1 MKKFLKFILFTT
13 LFLVF
18 VKPVCF
24 AGVEPYENFIK
35 GKIKPKDTI
44 IVKDEKFKNSKYN
57 WSDITNISVKDFIS
71 FRILDSALIKQKFS
85 AQIRLKVE
93 YLTDPDASPQVK
105 NIDLNIN
112 YALKKG
118 VNYKIN
124 DSYNFTGAYWIR
136 VTVVSIYSPEF
147 GYDPPPYFQLSA
159 NIVINRQ
166 YKFNPKAKLNA
177 IAQLIKNTQVSTVS
191 KSGAKAPAST
201 VATSKLNAPAAV
213 AQQRNLAVENTSP
226 GTISN
231 NSTQLQ
237 LTWPT
242 IGAEYDIEWT
252 TADAGNA
259 NYAVIQQMAAGT
271 AGTVDTLL
279 LNSIFLHNATRITT
293 SNQSYLLSLPY
304 NDDYVLVRMRQVAYS
319 TDGVRLLG
327 SWDYQLGSGQYA
339 VWALTWY
346 EQSLNWQYSAAFAE
360 EGKKKEVVSY
370 FDGSLRSR
378 QTVTINNSDNVALF
392 QENIYDDF
400 GRATAS
406 ILPAP
411 YKEASGVTPYLRYFP
426 NFNTISL
433 NTSYSYANVVGS
445 TPSTS
450 CEYNPDS
457 LSITSGAS
465 QYYSAQNT
473 FINDQSY
480 DKYIP
485 NGQGYPISVTQYTPD
500 NTGRIMV
507 QGGVGKTFQPG
518 RTNPSYT
525 TKYFYAIPSQ
535 WELDRIFGNDVGNYS
550 HYLKNMVVDPNGQ
563 VSISY
568 LNASGKT
575 IATALS
581 GNVPNKM
588 DSISTILP
596 AVIEK
601 IGLLDSA
608 QFVFDSQALTIKG
621 TATYLATQSGK
632 ASMTYSVQK
641 LIDQYPGGAQAMCS
655 NCFYDLTINVYN
667 DCDQLVY
674 NTTTPIQVGSM
685 TANCSGTG
693 IQKDSIPI
701 VFPQIGEYYFT
712 FQLGFSKTVMENYVS
727 AFAIQGLQNGY
738 LKNNFSFIL
747 PYLNGINYKACL
759 SDCSTCEQT
768 LGTQTSFVQTFQTKL
783 LGLGVDSATVVGSTF
798 QTWANT
804 EYTTLKAYC
813 DSLSTHC
820 NSLSA
825 DSIAN
830 CSQYETPML
839 ADVSPGGQ
847 YALFDSTYN
856 ALEIPSN
863 VIYNNWRTV
872 FPVLSSSSTQYQANL
887 ITLPDGSIT
896 SPYDVAFTL
905 PMLVQYWNPSW
916 ANSFL
921 PYHPE
926 YCKLQFCYI
935 NNTSE
940 TWDQEVQNITS
951 AAAIPTIPGAPTGLA
966 YSYTN
971 AGWLVAA
978 DPFFQSGG
986 LGAAYA
992 SNMQSDLQN
1001 YSTNVLGVTA
1011 ASNKSLTAFVDFLT
1025 YCSDPNANTNGTISS
1040 FNNWDNCTPLSACR
1054 VPDREWGTY
1063 QDYYF
1068 ALKQTYYNK
1077 VRAATTC
1084 NNTCSVG
1091 APLTL
1096 PNVSPCP
1103 AITDFIVDNYGA
1115 AYGPP
1120 VAACANTMKMVVL
1133 SYNGGKVTTPV
1144 TVTIG
1149 YSAGVN
1155 SAGLPTTFQYAVG
1168 DSTKTFC
1175 IPSSAPIQAV
1185 TVQSIV
1191 CQACQAN
1198 PLLFGTWQSNVV
1210 TQVGDGLN
1218 TLFKQTQASYT
1229 NGEITINPDNTYS
1242 ITGTC
1247 ALSNGTWNMDDSC
1260 RFSLYSNDIKYTLV
1274 SVTSTQLQLTHKE
1287 GPVAETWVLNNVG
1300 STPLCS
1306 SPVTLSAASVAAA
1319 NSYYTGAYP
1328 SRHLL
1333 TVVPGT
1339 AGTQPPFNCVN
1350 SAGGSGSSVAT
1361 FYTCLNV
1368 VTAAGITTS
1377 YSNVWVFNCVY
1388 DSMPSTCPP
1397 VLAIKTPRFYD
1408 NVMSTATSIGG
1419 STASLQQQT
1428 QDGTT
1433 QQVQS
1438 SVSSEA
1444 DGWMT
1449 ALSSGL
1455 STYSASTVAALRAAL
1470 IDIASKGGD
1479 QNHPFGA
1486 SSVAPGQTTASGY
1499 LSFGDAIK
1507 GILGLSSFT
1516 NKLNPWLISA
1526 PYPYSPLMQGTEPG
1540 IANSNPAICALL
1552 QTMQTQCNTYNAT
1565 NGGSLSLYSYLVQ
1578 TYGAAMNIST
1588 TDFAALQNSCGQCQ
1602 FILGHDI
1609 TLPVFLQPGAQGCI
1623 LPSDYAAAKTAF
1635 NAQFATPVT
1644 SADSNYEAIYANFM
1658 NQRYGFVLGYADY
1671 YNYDNT
1677 LTTNPS
1683 AILCNQIGT
1692 NIPPDPLACIE
1703 TQISVAVGSG
1713 DRDYDT
1719 YLQAQE
1725 NLFRASYVSTCSAA
1739 KPLLNLYAPQK
1750 IYHYTLYYYDQ
1761 ADNLLATVPPEG
1773 VQLLTDAQ
1781 ITAAGVYRTQYTATD
1796 TATVSPVYP
1805 THRLF
1810 TTYAYN
1816 STNQVTQQSSP
1827 DGGTNIFWYDLLS
1840 RLVISQNAVQL
1851 PANNYSYTTYDVLGR
1866 ITEVGQK
1873 NQTTINLGVPDYL
1886 QPTSITGFYGAGTN
1900 TQITDTY
1907 YDTPTAATNGM
1918 QAVTQTNLR
1927 KRVAASTYRDTQA
1940 GQVQQATYYNY
1951 DLDGNVSTLYQQIA
1965 GLGLKQ
1971 INYEYD
1977 LISGKVNFVS
1987 YQNGQPDQF
1996 YYLYN
2001 YDADNR
2007 LTEAWSGTSATI
2019 MPNGGSYLDNGKMD
2033 ASYKYYLHG
2042 PLARMELGDV
2052 SSKLQGVDYA
2062 YTLQG
2067 WHKGVNSTVVNTN
2080 RDMGADGNAGI
2091 NNVSVDAYGYTLYYY
2106 PNDYTPIAA
2115 AAQPFETVLPTF
2127 TTFNPLYNGN
2137 IAGTAMNI
2145 PQLGSSFYYYT
2156 HQYDQLNR
2164 LTHSEI
2170 YTATG
2175 AANTGVTHTNNYK
2188 EYFTYDGNG
2197 NIQTTFRNGNT
2208 LNGNQLVMDQLT
2220 YGYNRDANGKLLNN
2234 QLNYIGDAAPASNYT
2249 NDLKNQNPG
2258 NYQYDAKGDL
2268 TADQQA
2274 GVSNIQWTVYNKIQS
2289 LANSSGTINYTY
2301 DPAGERA
2308 TKTVAGIT
2316 TYYIRDAQGNTLAT
2330 YDNSGG
2336 ATNWREQDLYGS
2348 SRLGMWTPNMKLSAN
2363 NAQTIWD
2370 TLGHKNYELT
2380 NHLENIMVTISN
2392 KRIAHSTNGVNID
2405 YYLPDIT
2412 TAQQYYAFGSLMPN
2426 LTYTENNNY
2435 KYGFNGKENDNEVKG
2450 VGDQQDYGM
2459 RIYDPRAGKFLSVDP
2474 IGPSYPWYTGYSFA
2488 GNNPILNLDLDGEE
2502 EFHYTLTVDKQG
2514 KSLLK
2519 LNSIDPNAHLN
2530 ILGFD
2535 IKTHLT
2541 LPRYVVNYNGNTYH
2555 IGFASYPINNLK
2567 APQFKQFLKNPSTE
2581 LLENNFNTDQEENGY
2596 SEINAFETMMVSS
2609 FAVGGHINTINT
2621 HLTGGDIITE
2631 MPDSPPENRGLI
2643 YVLEDPSKRSTAAQD
2658 YENGV
2663 IGATSDVE
2671 TRKRLVPA
2679 LKYDNPNPNGKNFVK
2694 FDGYDEVTKTLVD
2707 RKLNVTTFEKAL
2719 DQLRR
2724 MSEAFKQNPT
2734 FKGVIEV
2741 PNQAV
2746 YNRAVTAFEKAG
2758 VNMKDITIKIAQ

>member
-93 YLTDPDASPQVK
+93 YLTDPDASPQVQ
-105 NIDLNIN
+105 NIDLKIN

-147 GYDPPPYFQLSA
+147 GHDLPPYFQLSA

-166 YKFNPKAKLNA
+166 YKFKPKTKLNA
-177 IAQLIKNTQVSTVS
+177 VAQLIKNAQVSTVS
-191 KSGAKAPAST
+191 KSSVNAPVSA
-201 VATSKLNAPAAV
+201 VATPKLNAPVAV
-213 AQQRNLAVENTSP
+213 AQERNLAVVGSGP
-226 GTISN
+226 GTVTN
-231 NSTQLQ
+231 NGNQLQ
-237 LTWPT
+237 LTWAL
-242 IGAEYDIEWT
+242 ISGAEEYDIEWT

-259 NYAVIQQMAAGT
+259 NYATIQQMAAGT

-304 NDDYVLVRMRQVAYS
+304 NDDYVLVRMRQVQYS
-319 TDGVRLLG
+319 ADGVRLLG

-346 EQSLNWQYSAAFAE
+346 QSSLNWQYSAAFAE

-378 QTVTINNSDNVALF
+378 QTVTINNSDNVALV

-411 YKEASGVTPYLRYFP
+411 FKEASGVTPYLRYFLNYNQNSSGAP
-426 NFNTISL
+426 YNF
-433 NTSYSYANVVGS
+433 ANVVGS
-445 TPSTS
+445 TASAT
-450 CEYNPDS
+450 CEFNPDS
-457 LSITSGAS
+457 LNVTSGAS
-465 QYYSAQNT
+465 QYYSASNP
-473 FINDQSY
+473 FINDQPY
-480 DKYIP
+480 DQFIP

-507 QGGVGKTFQPG
+507 QGGVGKIFQPG

-525 TKYFYAIPSQ
+525 TKYFYAVPSQ
-535 WELDRIFGNDVGNYS
+535 WELDRVFGNDVGNAS

-581 GNVPNKM
+581 GNVTNKM

-596 AVIEK
+596 AVTEK
-601 IGLLDSA
+601 IDLLDSA
-608 QFVFDSQALTIKG
+608 QFVFDSQSLAIKG
-621 TATYLATQSGK
+621 TTTYLASQSGN

-641 LIDQYPGGAQAMCS
+641 LIDQYPGGAQAICS

-667 DCDQLVY
+667 DCDQQIY
-674 NTTTPIQVGSM
+674 TTTTPIQVGSM

-712 FQLGFSKTVMENYVS
+712 VQLAFSKTVMENYVS
-727 AFAIQGLQNGY
+727 AFATQGLQSGY
-738 LKNNFSFIL
+738 LKNNFSFVL
-747 PYLNGINYKACL
+747 PYLDGINYKACL

-783 LGLGVDSATVVGSTF
+783 LGLGVDSATVAGSTF
-798 QTWANT
+798 QTWVNAK
-804 EYTTLKAYC
+804 YTTLKAYC
-813 DSLSTHC
+813 DSLSANC

-825 DSIAN
+825 DSVSN

-847 YALFDSTYN
+847 YALFDAAYN
-856 ALEIPSN
+856 PLEPQTN
-863 VIYNNWRTV
+863 VISNNWRTV
-872 FPVLSSSSTQYQANL
+872 FPVESSTSSQYQANL

-896 SPYDVAFTL
+896 SPYDASFTL
-905 PMLVQYWNPSW
+905 AMLVQYWNNSW

-921 PYHPE
+921 QYHPE

-940 TWDQEVQNITS
+940 TWDQEVQNNITT
-951 AAAIPTIPGAPTGLA
+951 AAAIPTIPGAPAGLA

-992 SNMQSDLQN
+992 ANMQSDLQN
-1001 YSTNVLGVTA
+1001 YTTNVLSLTT

-1025 YCSDPNANTNGTISS
+1025 YCSDPNANTNGIINSY
-1040 FNNWDNCTPLSACR
+1040 NNWDSCAPMPSCR
-1054 VPDREWGTY
+1054 VPDREWNAY

-1068 ALKQTYYNK
+1068 QLKQNYYNK

-1084 NNTCSVG
+1084 NNTCPVG

-1096 PNVSPCP
+1096 PGPSPCP
-1103 AITDFIVDNYGA
+1103 ATTDFTVANYGA
-1115 AYGPP
+1115 AYGQPG
-1120 VAACANTMKMVVL
+1120 VACADTMQMVVL
-1133 SYNGGKVTTPV
+1133 SYNGGNVSTPV

-1155 SAGLPTTFQYAVG
+1155 STGLPTVFQYAVG
-1168 DSTKTFC
+1168 DSSKTFC
-1175 IPSSAPIQAV
+1175 IPINVPTQAV

-1198 PLLFGTWQSNVV
+1198 PLLFGTWQSGHIAQTTYNANGTVAGS
-1210 TQVGDGLN
+1210 TIFN
-1218 TLFKQTQASYT
+1218 QTQPSFT

-1247 ALSNGTWNMDDSC
+1247 ALSNGTWNIDDSC

-1274 SVTSTQLQLTHKE
+1274 SVTSSQLQLVHKE
-1287 GPVAETWVLNNVG
+1287 GLVQETWLLNNV
-1300 STPLCS
+1300 SSIPPCS
-1306 SPVTLSAASVAAA
+1306 NPTTLSVASVAASS
-1319 NSYYTGAYP
+1319 SYYTGAYP

-1350 SAGGSGSSVAT
+1350 STGGSGSSVAT

-1368 VTAAGITTS
+1368 VTAAGMTTS
-1377 YSNVWVFNCVY
+1377 YTNVWVFDCVY
-1388 DSMPSTCPP
+1388 DNIPSTCPP
-1397 VLAIKTPRFYD
+1397 VLAVKTSRFYD
-1408 NVMSTATSIGG
+1408 NVLPPASTE
-1419 STASLQQQT
+1419 STASLQQQA

-1449 ALSSGL
+1449 ALSPGL
-1455 STYSASTVAALRAAL
+1455 TTYSASTVASLRAAL
-1470 IDIASKGGD
+1470 IDIATKGGD

-1499 LSFGDAIK
+1499 LDFGDAIK
-1507 GILGLSSFT
+1507 GILGLSTFT
-1516 NKLNPWLISA
+1516 SKLNPWLISS
-1526 PYPYSPLMQGTEPG
+1526 PYPYSPLMQGTEPT
-1540 IANSNPAICALL
+1540 IANSNPAICSVL
-1552 QTMQTQCNTYNAT
+1552 QTMQAQCNAYNAT
-1565 NGGSLSLYSYLVQ
+1565 NGTSLSLYNYLVQ

-1588 TDFAALQNSCGQCQ
+1588 SDFAALQNSCGQCQ
-1602 FILGHDI
+1602 FILANDI
-1609 TLPVFLQPGAQGCI
+1609 TLPVFLDPGAQGCI
-1623 LPSDYAAAKTAF
+1623 MPSDYATAKAVL
-1635 NAQFATPVT
+1635 NAQFATPIT
-1644 SADSNYEAIYANFM
+1644 AADSNYEAIYANFM

-1739 KPLLNLYAPQK
+1739 KPLVNLYAPQK

-1781 ITAAGVYRTQYTATD
+1781 IAAADVYRTQYTATD

-1827 DGGTNIFWYDLLS
+1827 DGGINTFWYDLLS

-1886 QPTSITGFYGAGTN
+1886 QPASITGFYAAGTN
-1900 TQITDTY
+1900 AQITDTY

-1918 QAVTQTNLR
+1918 QSVTQNNLR

-1977 LISGKVNFVS
+1977 LISGKVNFVN

-2007 LTEAWSGTSATI
+2007 LTEAWTGTSATI
-2019 MPNGGSYLDNGKMD
+2019 LPYGGSYLNNGKMD

-2052 SSKLQGVDYA
+2052 SSKVQGVDYA

-2067 WHKGVNSTVVNTN
+2067 WQKGVNSTVVSST
-2080 RDMGADGNAGI
+2080 RDMGADGTN
-2091 NNVSVDAYGYTLYYY
+2091 NNVSTDAYGYTLYYY
-2106 PNDYTPIAA
+2106 PNDYSPIAA
-2115 AAQPFETVLPTF
+2115 AVQPFETVLPAF

-2145 PQLGSSFYYYT
+2145 PQLGSAFSYYT

-2164 LTHSEI
+2164 LTHTED

-2175 AANTGVTHTNNYK
+2175 AAYTGVAYTNNYK

-2208 LNGNQLVMDQLT
+2208 LNGNQLTMDALA

-2234 QLNYIGDAAPASNYT
+2234 QLNYIYDGAPASSYT

-2258 NYQYDAKGDL
+2258 NYQYDAIGDL
-2268 TADQQA
+2268 VSDQQA
-2274 GVSNIQWTVYNKIQS
+2274 GISNTQWTVYHKIQS
-2289 LANSSGTINYTY
+2289 ITNNSGTIAYTY
-2301 DPAGERA
+2301 DAAGRRA
-2308 TKTVAGIT
+2308 TKMVAGIT
-2316 TYYIRDAQGNTLAT
+2316 TYYVRDATGNTLAT

-2336 ATNWREQDLYGS
+2336 TTNWREQDLYGG
-2348 SRLGMWTPNMKLSAN
+2348 SRLGMWTPNMKLSTN
-2363 NAQTIWD
+2363 SAQTIWD
-2370 TLGHKNYELT
+2370 TIGHKSYELT
-2380 NHLENIMVTISN
+2380 NHLDNIMATISD
-2392 KRIAHSTNGVNID
+2392 KRIAHSTDGVNID
-2405 YYLPDIT
+2405 YYLPDVT

-2426 LTYTENNNY
+2426 LTYTEINNY
-2435 KYGFNGKENDNEVKG
+2435 KYGFNGQEKSDEIAGNGNHNTAEFWEYDTR
-2450 VGDQQDYGM
+2450 VG
-2459 RIYDPRAGKFLSVDP
+2459 RRWNLDPKPNTSISRYAAFE
-2474 IGPSYPWYTGYSFA
+2474 
-2488 GNNPILNLDLDGEE
+2488 NNPIANSDLLGDTIKVYGNAEVTHTTLMDKGAVRDGGANELHYKGVTLTPEYNKQNKLIGYNVFDDSNTGRNMPVLQLEPGDLESFKSNFSGIISGARLYYSNGEPSQGMKEASAGVIAGRYSMVANGVKKEWKGALHDPVWIAGALLATAGAGLDLATPKANQVDLLSPGYKPVATTSVPIKNTGVLNYLNRLQSGTWLKVYQAAYIDG
-2502 EFHYTLTVDKQG
+2502 KQVEVHFF
-2514 KSLLK
+2514 
-2519 LNSIDPNAHLN
+2519 LNTETGAY
-2530 ILGFD
+2530 FD
-2535 IKTHLT
+2535 SKIKQTGWSSQFSKG
-2541 LPRYVVNYNGNTYH
+2541 GNKIT
-2555 IGFASYPINNLK
+2555 
-2567 APQFKQFLKNPSTE
+2567 
-2581 LLENNFNTDQEENGY
+2581 
-2596 SEINAFETMMVSS
+2596 
-2609 FAVGGHINTINT
+2609 GH
-2621 HLTGGDIITE
+2621 
-2631 MPDSPPENRGLI
+2631 
-2643 YVLEDPSKRSTAAQD
+2643 
-2658 YENGV
+2658 
-2663 IGATSDVE
+2663 
-2671 TRKRLVPA
+2671 
-2679 LKYDNPNPNGKNFVK
+2679 
-2694 FDGYDEVTKTLVD
+2694 
-2707 RKLNVTTFEKAL
+2707 
-2719 DQLRR
+2719 
-2724 MSEAFKQNPT
+2724 
-2734 FKGVIEV
+2734 
-2741 PNQAV
+2741 
-2746 YNRAVTAFEKAG
+2746 
-2758 VNMKDITIKIAQ
+2758 